1 MKGKIWIRMGL
12 LCIIIALLLSI
23 YNLYHT
29 WNAHIQSNL
38 AVNEIIPSLE
48 YEPLVQGEIE
58 DYILNPDMDLPKKE
72 INGKEYV
79 GILQIPALNL
89 ELPVLSQCTDSNL
102 NIAPCRYTGTCYK
115 SHFVIGAHNSY
126 YHFGNLKQLKE
137 GDNIVFIDMKDR
149 VFEYQVVGIEILM
162 PNQGIELENEDWDLS
177 LFTCTWAGY
186 SRVVVRCLKV

>member
-1 MKGKIWIRMGL
+1 MKGRIWIRIGL
-12 LCIIIALLLSI
+12 LCIVIALLLSS

-29 WNAHIQSNL
+29 WNACIQSQS

-72 INGKEYV
+72 INGNIYV
-79 GILQIPALNL
+79 GIIQIPALHL
-89 ELPVLSQCTDSNL
+89 ELPVLSECNDSNL

-115 SHFVIGAHNSY
+115 NNFIIGAHNSY
-126 YHFGNLKQLKE
+126 YHFGNIKNLNQ
-137 GDNIVFIDMKDR
+137 GDTITFIDMKDR
-149 VFEYQVVGIEILM
+149 KFEYQVAGIEILM
-162 PNQGIELENEDWDLS
+162 PNQGVELESGDWDLS

-186 SRVVVRCLKV
+186 SRVIVRCMKV